1 MIKSIQITTAC
12 IAITFLSAYSS
23 QAQTIFAPSKENC
36 RPYVSD
42 SFKFCKAVPVT
53 VAFSKVSDTT
63 LEVLGG
69 MPVENSMSYKLFCP
83 SWPDAQPVELK
94 SAGRSQTL
102 LASSKAVAES
112 VKETVSLSALAT
124 SAYLFTPLIKREA
137 TIEANCKMEVIS
149 NVTTPNIAYLKAIA
163 DLLKEDFSSLKDL
176 VATLEK
182 SSELPD
188 TWSALI
194 ASTQTIEDSATS
206 IDFEKAQLES
216 ELKEISD
223 LPDNELTSEEQS
235 RKEMLPSVI
244 EQYTL
249 ISSNLRKAKGDIGDA
264 LKIAEKCGT
273 NSPDAFCI
281 QSVNELVEQLK
292 ARVSTRQTRNT
303 DFSTFLS
310 LESNRLKDVAKR
322 LSKQLADLSAEVKP

>member
-1 MIKSIQITTAC
+1 
-12 IAITFLSAYSS
+12 
-23 QAQTIFAPSKENC
+23 
-36 RPYVSD
+36 
-42 SFKFCKAVPVT
+42 
-53 VAFSKVSDTT
+53 
-63 LEVLGG
+63 
-69 MPVENSMSYKLFCP
+69 
-83 SWPDAQPVELK
+83 
-94 SAGRSQTL
+94 
-102 LASSKAVAES
+102 
-112 VKETVSLSALAT
+112 
-124 SAYLFTPLIKREA
+124 
-137 TIEANCKMEVIS
+137 MEVIS
-149 NVTTPNIAYLKAIA
+149 NVTTPNLAYLKAIA

-216 ELKEISD
+216 ELKELSD